1 MTIDVYSDGDGRVV
15 SSKPEVR
22 YKFNEKKL
30 IAELQ
35 EYIDSTYSK
44 HYVGEDNVQAFEII
58 ASSGHGM
65 GFTIGNDIKYASR
78 YGKKNGR
85 NRDDLMKILHYTILA
100 LYVHDK
106 ETK

>member
-1 MTIDVYSDGDGRVV
+1 MTIEVYNWDIMEV
-15 SSKPEVR
+15 KPEIN
-22 YKFNEKKL
+22 YKFNEKLFL
-30 IAELQ
+30 IELQ
-35 EYIDSTYSK
+35 EYIDSTYTK
-44 HYVGEDNVQAFEII
+44 HYVGEDNTQAFEVI